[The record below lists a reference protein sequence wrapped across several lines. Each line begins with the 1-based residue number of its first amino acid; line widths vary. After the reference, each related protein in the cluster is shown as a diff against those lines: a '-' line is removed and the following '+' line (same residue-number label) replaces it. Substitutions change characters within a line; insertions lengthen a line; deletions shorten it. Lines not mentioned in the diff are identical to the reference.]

1 MIDSSEKVYKGE
13 DLLAVK
19 IISDSTCDLSKD
31 LLEKYDIAITP
42 LTVTLGSRSGLDG
55 AGITPEDI
63 YAYVEK
69 TGELPKTS
77 AVSTGEYRQCFQHW
91 RDQGYEIVHISI
103 SSRLS
108 VSHQNACIA
117 AEEMDGVYP
126 VDSENLSTGQGHLV
140 LYAAEMAQ
148 TGASAAEIAEACR
161 KLAPR
166 IEASFVVESI
176 EFLKKGGRC
185 SSVAA
190 LGANLL
196 HIRPCIEVSGGSMR
210 SGKKYHGKMGHVIRS
225 YVDDRLKDRGDIDT
239 RRIFITH
246 TRCEEQI
253 VEDIR
258 TMIRFYFPET
268 EEIIETAAG
277 ATITTHC
284 GPGTLGVLLIRKAG
298 DQKDS

>member
-1 MIDSSEKVYKGE
+1 M
-13 DLLAVK
+13 AVK

-42 LTVTLGSRSGLDG
+42 LTVTLGSRSGRDG
-55 AGITPEDI
+55 TDITPEDI

-69 TGELPKTS
+69 TGELSKTS
-77 AVSTGEYRQCFQHW
+77 AVSTGEYKQCFQYW
-91 RDQGYEIVHISI
+91 RDLGFEIVHINI
-103 SSRLS
+103 SSKLS
-108 VSHQNACIA
+108 VSYQNACTA
-117 AEEMDGVYP
+117 AEEIGGVYP

-140 LYAAEMAQ
+140 LYAAELAQ
-148 TGASAAEIAEACR
+148 TGASAEEIAEACR

-166 IEASFVVESI
+166 TEASFVVESI
-176 EFLKKGGRC
+176 EYLKKGGRC

-196 HIRPCIEVSGGSMR
+196 HIRPCIEVSDGGMKP
-210 SGKKYHGKMGHVIRS
+210 GKKYHGKIGHVIRS
-225 YVDDRLKDRGDIDT
+225 YVDDRLKDRRDIDT

-246 TRCEEQI
+246 TRCDEQI
-253 VEDIR
+253 LEDVR
-258 TMIRFYFPET
+258 TMIRFYFPDM

-284 GPGTLGVLLIRKAG
+284 GPGTLGILFIRK
-298 DQKDS
+298 S